1 MTLDERAYDEERL
14 EQRLR
19 QLGQRGLSRRAVLRG
34 AAVAGGGAAL
44 TLAVPRLSEAAD
56 PIVVTECGG
65 IVKPT
70 PPELFRTL
78 GTNREMLWEAM
89 AGQGY
94 LTPSDRFFVRNHTC
108 TPRIDARAWRLRI
121 EGSGVER
128 PVNIGYNEIVNAPGS
143 DKAIVVKAVECAGN
157 GRSFFGTQQGT
168 PASGSQWRLGAVGV
182 AAWTGVRLSAVLRRA
197 RVKPTAVDVMP
208 EGLDDP
214 VTDQGH
220 VRRPLPVAK
229 ALHPD
234 TLLVYEMNGRPLP
247 PDHGFP
253 VRLLVPGWVGIS
265 SIKWVGRIEVSDQP
279 LFSPWNTTS
288 YRLFGDAYPDSP
300 LVTEQVVKSALE
312 LPFPATL
319 AAGEQVLTGRSW
331 SGTGSISAVDVSV
344 DGGVTWAPAT
354 LNPINLAQ
362 AWVRWSFPWSPTPG
376 QYVVKVRARDSNGR
390 TQPATVPF
398 NTQGYLFWAV
408 VDHPV
413 TVQ

>member
-1 MTLDERAYDEERL
+1 MTLDEFAYDRERL

-19 QLGQRGLSRRAVLRG
+19 QLGDRALSRRSLLRG
-34 AAVAGGGAAL
+34 AAVATGGTAL
-44 TLAVPRLSEAAD
+44 SVALPRLSQAAD
-56 PIVVTECGG
+56 PVVVTTCAGV
-65 IVKPT
+65 VKPT

-94 LTPSDRFFVRNHTC
+94 LTPADRFFVRNHTC
-108 TPRIDARAWRLRI
+108 TPQIEARNWRLRI

-128 PVNIGYNEIVNAPGS
+128 PVNISYNEILNAPDS
-143 DKAIVVKAVECAGN
+143 DKATVVKAVECAGN
-157 GRSFFGTQQGT
+157 ARGFFGTQQGT
-168 PASGSQWRLGAVGV
+168 PASGTQWRLGAVGV
-182 AAWTGVRLSAVLRRA
+182 AAWTGVRLSALLKRA
-197 RVKPTAVDVMP
+197 RLRPTAVDVMP
-208 EGLDDP
+208 EGLDDE
-214 VTDQGH
+214 VTGQGH
-220 VRRPLPVAK
+220 VRRPIPIEK

-234 TLLVYEMNGRPLP
+234 TLVVYQMNGRELP

-265 SIKWVGRIEVSDQP
+265 SIKWVGRIEVSEQP
-279 LFSPWNTTS
+279 LYSPWNTTS

-319 AAGEQVLTGRSW
+319 AAGSQTLTGRSW
-331 SGTGSISAVDVSV
+331 SGKGTISAVEVSV
-344 DGGVTWAPAT
+344 DGGATWTPAQ
-354 LNPINLAQ
+354 LDRVNLSQ

-376 QYVVKVRARDSNGR
+376 QYVVKVRATDSAGR
-390 TQPATVPF
+390 VQPPTVPF

-408 VDHPV
+408 VNHPV

>member
-19 QLGQRGLSRRAVLRG
+19 QLGRRGLSRRSVLRG

-56 PIVVTECGG
+56 PLVVTECSGV
-65 IVKPT
+65 VKPT

-94 LTPSDRFFVRNHTC
+94 LTPADRFFVRNHTC
-108 TPRIDARAWRLRI
+108 TPRIDTRNWRLRI

-128 PVNIGYNEIVNAPGS
+128 TVNISYNDILDAPHS
-143 DKAIVVKAVECAGN
+143 DKATVVKAVECAGN
-157 GRSFFGTQQGT
+157 ARGFFGTQQGT
-168 PASGSQWRLGAVGV
+168 PASGTQWRLGAVGV
-182 AAWTGVRLSAVLRRA
+182 AAWTGVRLSALLRRA

-214 VTDQGH
+214 VADQGH

-319 AAGEQVLTGRSW
+319 AAGEQTLTGRSW

-344 DGGVTWAPAT
+344 DGGVTWAPAR
-354 LNPINLAQ
+354 LSPVNLSQ

-376 QYVVKVRARDSNGR
+376 QYVVKVRARDSRGR
-390 TQPATVPF
+390 VQPATVPF

>member
-1 MTLDERAYDEERL
+1 MTLDEHTYDQERL

-19 QLGQRGLSRRAVLRG
+19 RLGDRGLSRRTLLRG
-34 AAVAGGGAAL
+34 AAVATGGTAL
-44 TLAVPRLSEAAD
+44 SLAVPRLSQAAD
-56 PIVVTECGG
+56 PLVVTSCSG

-94 LTPSDRFFVRNHTC
+94 LTPADRFFVRNHTC
-108 TPRIDARAWRLRI
+108 TPRINARNWRLRI

-128 PVNIGYNEIVNAPGS
+128 PVSISYNEIVNAPDA

-157 GRSFFGTQQGT
+157 ARGFFGTQQGT
-168 PASGSQWRLGAVGV
+168 PASGTQWRLGAVGV
-182 AAWTGVRLSAVLRRA
+182 AAWTGVRLSALLRRA

-214 VTDQGH
+214 VPNQGH
-220 VRRPLPVAK
+220 VRRPLPIEK

-234 TLLVYEMNGRPLP
+234 TLVVYRMNGRELP

-265 SIKWVGRIEVSDQP
+265 SIKWVGRIEVSEQP
-279 LFSPWNTTS
+279 LYSPWNTTS

-300 LVTEQVVKSALE
+300 LVTEQAVKSALE

-319 AAGEQVLTGRSW
+319 AAGPQTLTGRSW
-331 SGTGSISAVDVSV
+331 SGKGTIAAVDVSV
-344 DGGVTWAPAT
+344 DGGVTWRPAR
-354 LNPINLAQ
+354 LDLVNLSQ

-376 QYVVKVRARDSNGR
+376 QYVVKVRATDSVGR
-390 TQPATVPF
+390 VQPATVPF

>member
-1 MTLDERAYDEERL
+1 MTIDERAYDQERL

-19 QLGQRGLSRRAVLRG
+19 WLGQQGMSRRTMLR
-34 AAVAGGGAAL
+34 ATAVAGGGAAL
-44 TLAVPRLSEAAD
+44 TLAVPRLTHAED
-56 PIVVTECGG
+56 PVATACTGV
-65 IVKPT
+65 VKPT

-94 LTPSDRFFVRNHTC
+94 LTGADRFFVRNHTC
-108 TPRIDARAWRLRI
+108 TPLIDARRWRLRI
-121 EGSGVER
+121 EGSGVQR
-128 PVNIGYNEIVNAPGS
+128 PVNLSYHDIVDAP
-143 DKAIVVKAVECAGN
+143 DCDPVTVVKAVECAGN

-168 PASGSQWRLGAVGV
+168 PASGTQWRLGAVGV
-182 AAWTGVRLSAVLRRA
+182 AAWTGIPLSSVLRRA
-197 RVKPTAVDVMP
+197 GLKPSAVDVMP
-208 EGLDDP
+208 EGLDEP
-214 VTDQGH
+214 VPDQGH

-234 TLLVYEMNGRPLP
+234 TLLVYAMNGEPLP

-265 SIKWVGRIEVSDQP
+265 SIKWVGRIEVSEEP

-288 YRLFGDAYPDSP
+288 YRYFGDAYPDSP
-300 LVTEQVVKSALE
+300 LVTEQAVKSALE

-319 AAGEQVLTGRSW
+319 PAGRQTLTGRSW
-331 SGTGSISAVDVSV
+331 SGTGSIRAVDVSV
-344 DGGVTWAPAT
+344 DGGATWTPARLT
-354 LNPINLAQ
+354 GPNPPQ
-362 AWVRWSFPWSPTPG
+362 AWVQWFFPWSPTPG
-376 QYVVKVRARDSNGR
+376 QYVVKVRARDSSGR

-398 NTQGYLFWAV
+398 NTQGYVFWAV

-413 TVQ
+413 TVR